1 MLKRSL
7 TLLAAL
13 ALATAPALAEV
24 YPGTTVA
31 RSTVP
36 VVAESG
42 GALETLS
49 LLPGQRVAAGEVLG
63 ATAVQ
68 KLFATQDG
76 TVALCHARE
85 GDAVD
90 GAVLEIAPTSRY
102 TVYCTVESAYSSP
115 ETQLVHS
122 GEQLYLRCTANGTH
136 RAVGVITAIDGAEYR
151 VEIIGGELY
160 IGETVYLYRDADF
173 TSSARVGIGTVVSA
187 DPEIYEIDGILQ
199 ELCVTEGETV
209 ERGELLL
216 TWSSAAATQ
225 ILSPAEGIVTAVLA
239 EPGQQLDAGQ
249 TVAEIARAEDLC
261 IEILVSEDAI
271 AHLAPGQAAT
281 YTRSDDPDETAL
293 GAVIGDISFVAG
305 DGSYRVTILPDDP
318 SNLPLGLDVAVRLG
332 E

>member
-1 MLKRSL
+1 MLKKSL
-7 TLLAAL
+7 SLLAAL
-13 ALATAPALAEV
+13 ALATAPALAET
-24 YPGTTVA
+24 YSGTTVA
-31 RSTVP
+31 SRTTALVS
-36 VVAESG
+36 ASG
-42 GALETLS
+42 GVLESLS
-49 LLPGQRVAAGEVLG
+49 LLPGQSVAAGETVG
-63 ATAVQ
+63 STRAEKV
-68 KLFATQDG
+68 FAAWDG
-76 TVALCHARE
+76 TVALCCADA

-90 GAVLEIAPTSRY
+90 GTVLKISPTSRY
-102 TVYCTVESAYSSP
+102 TVYCTVDGAYSDP
-115 ETQLVHS
+115 ETELVHI

-199 ELCVTEGETV
+199 ELCVTEGEAV

-225 ILSPAEGIVTAVLA
+225 ILSPADGIVTAVLA
-239 EPGQQLDAGQ
+239 EPGQQLDASQ